1 MTVPAQL
8 DLYAPITKRERDPK
22 TGHLYVY
29 GKITGSDLDHD
40 QQRMDPQWLKA
51 AVPDWFKS
59 AGNLR
64 ESHDPKRAI
73 GKAVELE
80 EKADGWYIGAK
91 VVDRDAAEKVEEDV
105 LTGFSIGIKN
115 YQLDRSNKADAPNGL
130 VVSGRIC
137 ETSLVDAPCLGSA
150 KITDHWRLPLAKS
163 DAAGELQPIEEPE
176 LIRTDGESDT
186 DTFGLLPELYD
197 RLATPVKD
205 ALAALAA
212 GGAQIAAELGKSD
225 DSDDSPTPVVVN
237 VIVKAADPD
246 LAKGYSEADRKRM
259 ADTHQALP
267 DGSFPI
273 KTKADLRRA
282 IKAVGRGGADHDEIR
297 AHIAKRAAAL
307 GLEAMVPDN
316 WNADGS
322 LKDAQKADA
331 ATIEKAEQVLRDVR
345 ALVPELAK
353 ADATDGEFGLNE
365 QPDIDGATA
374 AIAAIAALI
383 ISEAESLAQG
393 NFNELCDIQLLCSAA
408 ESLRWFT
415 VREAN
420 ENNGDDAD
428 MGLADEAELLKAA
441 APKAKNGGKLAPPFG
456 KKKDAD
462 AEDDSD
468 DDAADGDDTEDD
480 EDDDEDDTS
489 KKPAA
494 KKKAAAKA
502 DAGELLTKADADAAI
517 KAAVDEA
524 LAALAVPETSPA
536 KAPETVTKADLAE
549 MVKAAVAEATSAA
562 QERTDALAADLAKA
576 EEQLSTQADELVK
589 TNTAMQAIRDTP
601 LPGGPVLTRSNA
613 QAASAV
619 QSDSDRMRAE
629 ANDLI
634 EKAERFA
641 SNPTLSQGYR
651 ARARGLLEKAV

>member
-1 MTVPAQL
+1 MS
-8 DLYAPITKRERDPK
+8 DLTYSWAPITKSEKQDDG
-22 TGHLYVY
+22 TLLVY
-29 GKITGSDLDHD
+29 GPAASSALDRD
-40 QQRMDPQWLKA
+40 QQRLDAAWLDEAMPRWMASDGGGGGAVREQHDAKRAVGVGVGLSKA
-51 AVPDWFKS
+51 AD
-59 AGNLR
+59 G
-64 ESHDPKRAI
+64 SHMLTARIVDPV
-73 GKAVELE
+73 AVKKIEY
-80 EKADGWYIGAK
+80 G
-91 VVDRDAAEKVEEDV
+91 V
-105 LTGFSIGIKN
+105 LKGFSVGIKN
-115 YQLDRSNKADAPNGL
+115 PRVVMGKADAPNGL
-130 VVSGRIC
+130 VTAGDVVEVSVCDRPANP
-137 ETSLVDAPCLGSA
+137 ECLFQM
-150 KITDHWRLPLAKS
+150 AKS
-163 DAAGELQPIEEPE
+163 DSTGSLELVEDPQVVEK
-176 LIRTDGESDT
+176 SDAPDLT
-186 DTFGLLPELYD
+186 ATFGLVPELYG

-212 GGAQIAAELGKSD
+212 GGAQVAAELGKAD
-225 DSDDSPTPVVVN
+225 ATDDSPIPVVVN

-322 LKDAQKADA
+322 LKDAQKADE
-331 ATIEKAEQVLRDVR
+331 ATVEKAEQVLRDVR
-345 ALVPELAK
+345 ALVPDLAK
-353 ADATDGEFGLNE
+353 ADDDPAGGEGE
-365 QPDIDGATA
+365 SKDIDGATA

-408 ESLRWFT
+408 ESLKWFAF
-415 VREAN
+415 REQA
-420 ENNGDDAD
+420 EQDGDSL
-428 MGLADEAELLKAA
+428 MLADDPDLTKAA
-441 APKAKNGGKLAPPFG
+441 AKNGGKLAPPFG
-456 KKKDAD
+456 KKKDTD
-462 AEDDSD
+462 DGDDSD
-468 DDAADGDDTEDD
+468 DAAADGDDT

-494 KKKAAAKA
+494 KKKTAAKA

-517 KAAVDEA
+517 KAAVNEA

-536 KAPETVTKADLAE
+536 KTPETVTKADLAE

-613 QAASAV
+613 QTASAV

-629 ANDLI
+629 ADDLLA
-634 EKAERFA
+634 KAEQY
-641 SNPTLSQGYR
+641 STNPVLRDGYK
-651 ARARGLLEKAV
+651 ARARSLMEKSLA